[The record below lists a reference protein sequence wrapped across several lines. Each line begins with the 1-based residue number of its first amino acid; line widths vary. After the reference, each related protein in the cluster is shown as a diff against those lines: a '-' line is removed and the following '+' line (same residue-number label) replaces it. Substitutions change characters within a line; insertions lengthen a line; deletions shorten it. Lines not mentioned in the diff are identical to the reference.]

1 MKNVIRAK
9 VTMSEEEI
17 EKIKKADWDA
27 YCKESQPPE
36 LQGMI
41 NCPKCRSI
49 LIARG
54 EESRITCYNCGETVS
69 L

>member
-1 MKNVIRAK
+1 MKNVVRSK

-17 EKIKKADWDA
+17 EKIKNLDWDS
-27 YCKESQPPE
+27 YYKDLLHSEME
-36 LQGMI
+36 GMI

-54 EESRITCYNCGETVS
+54 EKLEITCYKCGEIVK